1 MNTDA
6 TGGPELPP
14 KMEFNH
20 EKFVNRQTELEL
32 LAAKINQAKLG
43 LNVQQPLVNLWG
55 ISGIGKTWLLKYMEY
70 THSYGLSEMIPGEK
84 PVCAVYF
91 DFERGADWEITA
103 VLRELAEKFQNK
115 LPEPFSTEQLW
126 TEIANDGD
134 ADLFVKTLK
143 QLAQNVVPFL
153 LLDTTEKLPTE
164 FWTTLE
170 QDVLEPLLT
179 TNQIIVVIAG
189 RRRTPRWRRVEVRR
203 RAAPSA
209 DCQVEAFKETDIQ
222 KQLSKIDIAVSDA
235 LAAQLF
241 ALSGGN
247 PQLIYQ
253 ISDFIQRQTERTP
266 ELADVDIYQNQ
277 LREILTNYK
286 TNVLSDIGEA
296 REQKLAQLEAL
307 SVLRFY
313 RTEALRYMLHVNQ
326 LKPSQP
332 ADVQLLSILRQLDE
346 TTEIVWWEDSKN
358 GYITAPVLR
367 KVINQ
372 LWRLED
378 EKLFIARHQRA
389 LDLYWQWVEQY
400 PENRPIYL
408 VEICYHQASID
419 QAQKPGVSALS
430 NLEKILETAQR
441 LEVDKR
447 LILPEKL
454 KKDDELQQL
463 LSPATFQEL
472 IEQIEA
478 IMQTEPVAANTD

>member
-1 MNTDA
+1 MSTNA
-6 TGGPELPP
+6 TGGPELTP
-14 KMEFNH
+14 KMEFNP
-20 EKFVNRQTELEL
+20 EKFVNHQAELEF
-32 LAAKINQAKLG
+32 LATKINQAQMG
-43 LNVQQPLVNLWG
+43 TNIQHPLVNLWG
-55 ISGIGKTWLLKYMEY
+55 ISGIGKTWLLKYTEY
-70 THSYGLSEMIPGEK
+70 IHRYDLSKTILGEK

-91 DFERGADWEITA
+91 DFERGSDWEVTA
-103 VLRELAEKFQNK
+103 VLRELALQFQSK
-115 LPEPFSTEQLW
+115 LPEPFSTEQPW
-126 TEIANDGD
+126 TEIAKDGD
-134 ADLFVKTLK
+134 TDLFVKTLK
-143 QLAQNVVPFL
+143 KLAQKVVLIL
-153 LLDTTEKLPTE
+153 LLDTTEKLPGE
-164 FWTTLE
+164 FWTSFE
-170 QDVLEPLLT
+170 EDVLEPLLI

-209 DCQVEAFKETDIQ
+209 DGQVEAFKETDIQ

-247 PQLIYQ
+247 PQLIHQIGSFLRQQTDETPKSIDIDAYQ
-253 ISDFIQRQTERTP
+253 D
-266 ELADVDIYQNQ
+266 Q
-277 LREILTNYK
+277 LKGILNTYK
-286 TNVLSDIGEA
+286 IHVLSDIGEA

-313 RTEALRYMLHVNQ
+313 RTEALRYMLQVNQ

-372 LWRLED
+372 LWLLED
-378 EKLFIARHQRA
+378 EKLFIARHQQA
-389 LDLYWQWVEQY
+389 LDLYWHWVEQY

-419 QAQKPGVSALS
+419 RLKRPDAAL
-430 NLEKILETAQR
+430 LTDLAKVVAYAER
-441 LEVDKR
+441 LEMDKFV
-447 LILPEKL
+447 ILLNKL
-454 KKDDELQQL
+454 QQDIELQQIL
-463 LSPATFQEL
+463 PPEQYQEL
-472 IEQIEA
+472 ITKIAQIEKHVA
-478 IMQTEPVAANTD
+478 PVAA